1 MLALP
6 MGGRADGPPRG
17 ARGGARGCASSG
29 SRRSHGRPPRSL
41 LRLVFATVAAVLLS
55 RPGATRAD
63 VSLVSFDTA
72 DLPLRFVG
80 AAEHYLKVNDAC
92 GVCGGDSKTCMGCD
106 GVPNSL
112 YRYDACGV
120 CGDPASDAFN
130 ADCLDCAGVL
140 HGASAVDD
148 CGVCRDPADA
158 AFSRAG
164 VPDSHL
170 GGCVGCDGIPNSGN
184 ELDACGVCAGLGCEP
199 DDPTKRSWCCDCAET
214 AFGTHV
220 VDFCCAC
227 VDRASHWHALSGGA
241 AEGPPAAHALAENLW
256 RQGRD
261 ALAEQSAAA
270 AAFRDARDESRARG
284 VADGTV
290 QPGDLTYARSFSL
303 FELGERARAAFVEG
317 WDIMR
322 DFSKSDDMS
331 RCYAETYVFGN
342 RTNPRDA
349 CGVCGGD
356 NATCAGCAGG
366 VSVPDGGP
374 VLDDCASCGAN
385 QGNIDRCD
393 VCFGDNQTCVGCDGV
408 PGSGATFDGCLGST
422 DPRYLNFRGR
432 AGEPGSGCSD
442 PEAFRAACDAGEGG
456 CCGCDG
462 VPNSG
467 ATRDG
472 CGECQVWDDPALDKE
487 VNYTCSGCDGV
498 PFSTSRHDWCCDCD
512 GEADAASACYADAAV
527 FGSFATTPFDPY
539 TEDYDQY
546 FNDIGKARYD
556 ECGECAAL
564 KKNGSTCLGCD
575 GVHGS
580 GLVFDACG
588 VCGGDCS
595 TCNATQTGLP
605 YDCEPPGLGWTKMD
619 RTCSFHR
626 TVGHHG
632 GVDEDDPWVL
642 WPAFPNGT
650 ALADGV
656 SKTPRNQT
664 WYRRLNRADAL
675 PFLDAAKGECRMY
688 LEPPPPPTARERREW
703 IVSMFGREE
712 GPFTLVELETGFV
725 EVADGTTGIMFEAP
739 LLPTTLVARVVT
751 APQTQTIAYGATS
764 RYQARADEWNAR
776 NGARFASAATRAET
790 ANLVT
795 VDGFATTLARWDAL
809 ADGSYVPADADGD
822 GATAAT
828 DTTDTTSA
836 SVSASTAGSSLAFIP
851 LAAMPGMERVAYPY
865 CTGSTWRGGRHRLH
879 GKKLPGNFL
888 GVITTENITDAG
900 NGLVDQAWNPLDEY
914 IYDVSNGW
922 MDQKCQCSWE
932 WEYQSEPIPPT
943 CPRVWFPWSGWVDDG
958 WFVGNNVYFADDARY
973 AVDAARSL
981 SGGGWRVSGGW
992 WVQDYGGGGP
1002 RQYADSGANIYN
1014 AYGAPGD
1021 FGFGAV
1027 RGPVRVDAAGTFSVV
1042 TTAPRREDRPVDLK
1056 PYVTDETFA
1065 AATAARCYG
1074 AARVAPPR
1082 RNSAGAIWHEARQ
1095 PTRDAA
1101 WETTFA
1107 FVLREPSE
1115 RCVDVAAVSRGF
1127 GAEVR
1132 THLHGTCEVK
1142 GGDGFAFVVWDADAD
1157 EEAALDAANATAPDD
1172 AIGVGAPGPGLG
1184 YAGLRRS
1191 VAVEFDL
1198 WHNPLLEEPYEP
1210 HVAIHT
1216 DGASPNSAH
1225 HGARLASTT
1234 EIPDFADGSR
1244 HVARVTFAPDA
1255 GWDAVASA
1263 IASGECQ
1270 GAGARLGRFMRANP
1284 GLLRV
1289 YIDDMDAPVLS
1300 APIEMATVFRDG
1312 ADSARVGFTA
1322 GTGESWVTVDV
1333 VAWNFTSYA

>member
-1 MLALP
+1 
-6 MGGRADGPPRG
+6 MGGRAGGPPRG
-17 ARGGARGCASSG
+17 ARGGARGRAGSG
-29 SRRSHGRPPRSL
+29 SRRSRAHPPRSL
-41 LRLVFATVAAVLLS
+41 LRLVYATVAAVLLS

-72 DLPLRFVG
+72 DLPLQFVG

-130 ADCLDCAGVL
+130 ADCRDCAGVL
-140 HGASAVDD
+140 HGARAVDD

-170 GGCVGCDGIPNSGN
+170 GGCVGGDGIPNSGN
-184 ELDACGVCAGLGCEP
+184 ELDACGVCAGLGCAP

-241 AEGPPAAHALAENLW
+241 KEGPPAGHALAEDLW
-256 RQGRD
+256 RQGR
-261 ALAEQSAAA
+261 AMLSEQREAA
-270 AAFRDARDESRARG
+270 AAFRDARDEARAKG
-284 VADGTV
+284 VADGSIE
-290 QPGDLTYARSFSL
+290 PGDATYARSFAL
-303 FELGERARAAFVEG
+303 FDLGERARAALRSG
-317 WDIMR
+317 WDVMR
-322 DFSKSDDMS
+322 DAAQSDDTS

-356 NATCAGCAGG
+356 NATCAGCDGG
-366 VSVPDGGP
+366 VAVPDGGGI
-374 VLDDCASCGAN
+374 LDDCATCGGD
-385 QGNIDRCD
+385 QRNIDLCD

-408 PGSGATFDGCLGST
+408 PGSGKTFDGCLASS

-432 AGEPGSGCSD
+432 SGEPGSGCSD
-442 PEAFRAACDAGEGG
+442 PEEFRAACDAGEGG

-472 CGECQVWDDPALDKE
+472 CGECQVWDDPGLGKE

-498 PFSTSRHDWCCDCD
+498 PFSTPRYDWCCDCD
-512 GEADAASACYADAAV
+512 GEATDPASFCYADATVA
-527 FGSFATTPFDPY
+527 GSLAETPFDPY
-539 TEDYDQY
+539 LDDYDRY
-546 FNDIGKARYD
+546 FNDAGKARYD
-556 ECGECAAL
+556 ECGECRAL
-564 KKNGSTCLGCD
+564 KKDGATCLGCD

-580 GLVFDACG
+580 GKTFDACG

-595 TCNATQTGLP
+595 TCNASATGLP
-605 YDCEPPGLGWTKMD
+605 YDCEPPGLGWTGMD

-626 TVGHHG
+626 VSGHVGG
-632 GVDEDDPWVL
+632 AAEDDPWVA
-642 WPAFPNGT
+642 WDAFPNGT
-650 ALADGV
+650 SRADGI

-664 WYRRLNRADAL
+664 WYRRLNRADAV

-703 IVSMFGREE
+703 IVSLFGREE
-712 GPFTLVELETGFV
+712 GPFTLAELEAGFV
-725 EVADGTTGIMFEAP
+725 AVTDDFSTEVVEAP
-739 LLPTTLVARVVT
+739 LLPATLVARVAT

-764 RYQARADEWNAR
+764 RYQARVDEWNAR
-776 NGARFASAATRAET
+776 NGARFASAASTAET
-790 ANLVT
+790 ANLVR
-795 VDGFATTLARWDAL
+795 VDGYATTLARWDAR
-809 ADGSYVPADADGD
+809 ADGSYAEAEVSDAG
-822 GATAAT
+822 
-828 DTTDTTSA
+828 A
-836 SVSASTAGSSLAFIP
+836 SVGDALAFLP
-851 LAAMPGMERVAYPY
+851 MAVMPGMERVAYPY
-865 CTGSTWRGGRHRLH
+865 CTGSTWRGGKHRLH
-879 GKKLPGNFL
+879 GKKLPANFL

-900 NGLVDQAWNPLDEY
+900 EGLADQAWNPLDEY

-922 MDQKCQCSWE
+922 IDQKCQCSWE

-943 CPRVWFPWSGWVDDG
+943 CPRVWFPWSGWTGDG
-958 WFVGNNVYFADDARY
+958 WYVGDNVYFGNDDRY
-973 AVDAARSL
+973 GVDAERSL

-992 WVQDYGGGGP
+992 WTQDYGGGGAA
-1002 RQYADSGANIYN
+1002 QYGDSGANIYN
-1014 AYGAPGD
+1014 QYGGPGD

-1027 RGPVRVDAAGTFSVV
+1027 RGPARVDAAGTFSVV
-1042 TTAPRREDRPVDLK
+1042 TMAPRDEDRPVDLK
-1056 PYVTDETFA
+1056 PYATEETFA

-1095 PTRDAA
+1095 RVRDAA

-1115 RCVDVAAVSRGF
+1115 RCVDVAAVSRSF
-1127 GAEVR
+1127 GGEIR
-1132 THLHGTCEVK
+1132 TRLHGACETK
-1142 GGDGFAFVVWDADAD
+1142 GGDGFAFVVWDADPA
-1157 EEAALDAANATAPDD
+1157 EEAALAAANATNATN
-1172 AIGVGAPGPGLG
+1172 ATLGVGVGAPGPGLG

-1191 VAVEFDL
+1191 FAVEFDL
-1198 WHNPLLEEPYEP
+1198 WHNPLYEDPYDA

-1234 EIPDFADGSR
+1234 EIPDFADGER
-1244 HVARVTFAPDA
+1244 HVARVTFAPDV

-1263 IASGECQ
+1263 IGSGECK
-1270 GAGARLGRFMRANP
+1270 GSSARLGRFVRANP

-1289 YIDDMDAPVLS
+1289 YLDDMDAPVLS
-1300 APIEMATVFRDG
+1300 APIEMSTVFRDG
-1312 ADSARVGFTA
+1312 ADGARVGFTA
-1322 GTGESWVTVDV
+1322 GTGESWVTVDI